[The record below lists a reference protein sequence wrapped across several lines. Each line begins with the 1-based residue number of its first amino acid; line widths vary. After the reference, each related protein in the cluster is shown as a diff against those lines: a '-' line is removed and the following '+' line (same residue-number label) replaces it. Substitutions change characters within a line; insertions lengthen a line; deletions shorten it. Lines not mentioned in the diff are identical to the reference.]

1 MKEFEL
7 YIDKKVTEWERTY
20 VLVKAETQEE
30 AIQKCLNEDYEV
42 DSTETLYYTQELV
55 EPTNEP
61 TFEIYDEKCA
71 FPIYTNYPE

>member
-61 TFEIYDEKCA
+61 TFEIYDEKHA